1 MKKNITVNLFGTLY
15 AIDDDACKL
24 LEQYLDNMR
33 SYFSKREG
41 GDEIT
46 DDIEHRV
53 AELFSELKTNGVEA
67 ISIEHV
73 RDIIQRIG
81 NPEQMDESTATNE
94 SDAQQS
100 AHATPPPAPDAA
112 TTSHKSS
119 RKLYRD
125 PQDQLLGGVMSG
137 LCQYFGG
144 TDPLLAYYYGVVS
157 TVQLFDNGLY
167 LPHCLGYHSCRH
179 NC

>member
-100 AHATPPPAPDAA
+100 THATPPPAPDAA
-112 TTSHKSS
+112 TTSHKKQPQALS
-119 RKLYRD
+119 R
-125 PQDQLLGGVMSG
+125 PSG
-137 LCQYFGG
+137 STLRGCH
-144 TDPLLAYYYGVVS
+144 VWSVS
-157 TVQLFDNGLY
+157 ILWRN
-167 LPHCLGYHSCRH
+167 
-179 NC
+179 

>member
-81 NPEQMDESTATNE
+81 NPKWTKAR
-94 SDAQQS
+94 QQTR
-100 AHATPPPAPDAA
+100 AMRNKAPML
-112 TTSHKSS
+112 
-119 RKLYRD
+119 RLL
-125 PQDQLLGGVMSG
+125 QLLM
-137 LCQYFGG
+137 
-144 TDPLLAYYYGVVS
+144 PLL
-157 TVQLFDNGLY
+157 
-167 LPHCLGYHSCRH
+167 PHTKAAASSIATLRINS
-179 NC
+179 

>member
-100 AHATPPPAPDAA
+100 AMLH
-112 TTSHKSS
+112 
-119 RKLYRD
+119 LL
-125 PQDQLLGGVMSG
+125 QLLM
-137 LCQYFGG
+137 
-144 TDPLLAYYYGVVS
+144 PLL
-157 TVQLFDNGLY
+157 
-167 LPHCLGYHSCRH
+167 PHTKAAASSIAILRINS
-179 NC
+179 

>member
-46 DDIEHRV
+46 DDIEHRI

-67 ISIEHV
+67 LLNMCVISFNVSAILNKWTKA
-73 RDIIQRIG
+73 R
-81 NPEQMDESTATNE
+81 
-94 SDAQQS
+94 QQTR
-100 AHATPPPAPDAA
+100 AMRNKAPML
-112 TTSHKSS
+112 
-119 RKLYRD
+119 RLL
-125 PQDQLLGGVMSG
+125 QLLM
-137 LCQYFGG
+137 
-144 TDPLLAYYYGVVS
+144 PLL
-157 TVQLFDNGLY
+157 
-167 LPHCLGYHSCRH
+167 PHTKAAASSIATLRINS
-179 NC
+179 

>member
-100 AHATPPPAPDAA
+100 THATPPPAPDAA
-112 TTSHKSS
+112 TT
-119 RKLYRD
+119 
-125 PQDQLLGGVMSG
+125 
-137 LCQYFGG
+137 
-144 TDPLLAYYYGVVS
+144 
-157 TVQLFDNGLY
+157 
-167 LPHCLGYHSCRH
+167 
-179 NC
+179 

>member
-53 AELFSELKTNGVEA
+53 AELFSELKQMALKLSLLNMCEISFSVSA
-67 ISIEHV
+67 ILNKWTKA
-73 RDIIQRIG
+73 R
-81 NPEQMDESTATNE
+81 
-94 SDAQQS
+94 QQTR
-100 AHATPPPAPDAA
+100 AMRNKAPML
-112 TTSHKSS
+112 
-119 RKLYRD
+119 RLL
-125 PQDQLLGGVMSG
+125 QLLM
-137 LCQYFGG
+137 
-144 TDPLLAYYYGVVS
+144 PLL
-157 TVQLFDNGLY
+157 
-167 LPHCLGYHSCRH
+167 PHTKAAASSIATLKINS
-179 NC
+179 

>member
-73 RDIIQRIG
+73 RDIFSVSAILNKWTKAR
-81 NPEQMDESTATNE
+81 
-94 SDAQQS
+94 QQTR
-100 AHATPPPAPDAA
+100 AMRNKAPML
-112 TTSHKSS
+112 
-119 RKLYRD
+119 RLL
-125 PQDQLLGGVMSG
+125 QLLM
-137 LCQYFGG
+137 
-144 TDPLLAYYYGVVS
+144 PLL
-157 TVQLFDNGLY
+157 
-167 LPHCLGYHSCRH
+167 PHTKAAASSIATLRINS
-179 NC
+179 

>member
-53 AELFSELKTNGVEA
+53 AELFSELKTNGVE
-67 ISIEHV
+67 
-73 RDIIQRIG
+73 
-81 NPEQMDESTATNE
+81 
-94 SDAQQS
+94 
-100 AHATPPPAPDAA
+100 
-112 TTSHKSS
+112 
-119 RKLYRD
+119 
-125 PQDQLLGGVMSG
+125 
-137 LCQYFGG
+137 
-144 TDPLLAYYYGVVS
+144 
-157 TVQLFDNGLY
+157 
-167 LPHCLGYHSCRH
+167 
-179 NC
+179 

>member
-100 AHATPPPAPDAA
+100 THATPPPAPDAA

-125 PQDQLLGGVMSG
+125 PQDQLLGGCHVWS
-137 LCQYFGG
+137 
-144 TDPLLAYYYGVVS
+144 VS
-157 TVQLFDNGLY
+157 ILWRN
-167 LPHCLGYHSCRH
+167 
-179 NC
+179 

>member
-53 AELFSELKTNGVEA
+53 AELFSELKISLLNMCEISFSVSA
-67 ISIEHV
+67 ILNKWTKA
-73 RDIIQRIG
+73 R
-81 NPEQMDESTATNE
+81 
-94 SDAQQS
+94 QQTR
-100 AHATPPPAPDAA
+100 AMRNKAPML
-112 TTSHKSS
+112 
-119 RKLYRD
+119 RLL
-125 PQDQLLGGVMSG
+125 QLLM
-137 LCQYFGG
+137 
-144 TDPLLAYYYGVVS
+144 PLL
-157 TVQLFDNGLY
+157 
-167 LPHCLGYHSCRH
+167 PHTKAAASSIATLRINS
-179 NC
+179 

>member
-46 DDIEHRV
+46 DDIEHRI

-100 AHATPPPAPDAA
+100 THA
-112 TTSHKSS
+112 
-119 RKLYRD
+119 RLL
-125 PQDQLLGGVMSG
+125 QLLM
-137 LCQYFGG
+137 
-144 TDPLLAYYYGVVS
+144 PLL
-157 TVQLFDNGLY
+157 
-167 LPHCLGYHSCRH
+167 PHTKAAASSIATLRINS
-179 NC
+179 

>member
-100 AHATPPPAPDAA
+100 AHATPPPLTQKQPQAL
-112 TTSHKSS
+112 S
-119 RKLYRD
+119 R
-125 PQDQLLGGVMSG
+125 PSG
-137 LCQYFGG
+137 STLRGCH
-144 TDPLLAYYYGVVS
+144 VWSVS
-157 TVQLFDNGLY
+157 ILWRN
-167 LPHCLGYHSCRH
+167 
-179 NC
+179 

>member
-94 SDAQQS
+94 SDSQQS
-100 AHATPPPAPDAA
+100 THATHPPAPDAA
-112 TTSHKSS
+112 TYSNKSS

-144 TDPLLAYYYGVVS
+144 TDPLPWRIIMVLLALFRFS
-157 TVQLFDNGLY
+157 TMGFI
-167 LPHCLGYHSCRH
+167 
-179 NC
+179 